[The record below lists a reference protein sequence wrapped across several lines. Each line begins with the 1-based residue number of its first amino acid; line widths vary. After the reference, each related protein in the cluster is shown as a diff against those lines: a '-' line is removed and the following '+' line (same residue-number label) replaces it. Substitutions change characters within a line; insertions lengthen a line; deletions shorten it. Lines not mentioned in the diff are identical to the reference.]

1 MVGMGKAG
9 DALKNVLDA
18 YGITQYALAK
28 QMGIERNSL
37 YRWVHSVRDPT
48 ADRVVEMVRAL
59 KAINPEA
66 ARAFVRLYLG
76 EEVDD

>member
-1 MVGMGKAG
+1 MGKAG

-37 YRWVHSVRDPT
+37 YRWVHSVRDPA

-66 ARAFVRLYLG
+66 ARAFIDRYLG
-76 EEVDD
+76 NELDP